1 MSIHIIK
8 ADKIITGKDLTLMTR
23 GAIQIEDG
31 KITRIYNHASQIPS
45 GEHITVTDLGDKTLI
60 PGMIDCHNHLALD
73 TRIEHHL
80 VKMNDCECEQTIRA
94 LKTMNDDLHA
104 GVTTARCLGD
114 RFYID
119 VTCKKAQKEGR
130 ISGPKLI
137 VSGIGMRASHGHGY
151 VGMPFDG
158 PEEFRRQ
165 ARENILHGVDFL
177 KVFMTK
183 VINAT
188 SFIYHFMSPEE
199 LRAVVQE
206 ARSVGITTAC
216 HCSGGQGL
224 DDCIDAGID
233 CLEHVYYISERQ
245 VEKVKNADR
254 WVVYTPSYALNDDLL
269 FKFSPKDKDGSL
281 KEKEIICKC
290 LEDAISGGLK
300 FGIGTDGI
308 HQGLAQE
315 AIYISSLG
323 ASNQDV
329 LAGITVNAAKLCHV
343 DNVTGSITEGMA
355 ADLVALDGNPLEDL
369 SALKRVEAVYQ
380 DGKKINWNFCSH
392 KSRQSREP

>member
-1 MSIHIIK
+1 MSTYILKAKNII
-8 ADKIITGKDLTLMTR
+8 AGQDLELKEN
-23 GAIQIEDG
+23 AAVQVEDG
-31 KITRIYNHASQIPS
+31 KIARIYDSVSEIPQDCNA
-45 GEHITVTDLGDKTLI
+45 EVVDLGGQTLI

-73 TRIEHHL
+73 TRLENHL
-80 VKMNDCECEQTIRA
+80 VKMNDPECEQTIRA
-94 LKTMNDDLHA
+94 LKTMKDDLVS

-119 VTCKKAQKEGR
+119 VTCKKAQKDGR
-130 ISGPKLI
+130 IAGPKLV

-151 VGMPFDG
+151 VGMPFNG
-158 PEEFRRQ
+158 PEEFRKA
-165 ARENILHGVDFL
+165 ARDNIAHGVDFL

-224 DDCIDAGID
+224 DDCLEAGID
-233 CLEHVYYISERQ
+233 CLEHVYYITPKQ
-245 VEKVKNADR
+245 VDAVREAAR
-254 WVVYTPSYALNDDLL
+254 WVVYTPSYALNDELL
-269 FKFSPKDKDGSL
+269 FKFSPKDRDGSL

-290 LEDAISGGLK
+290 LEGAIAGGLK

-315 AIYISSLG
+315 AAYISMLG
-323 ASNQDV
+323 ASNKLV
-329 LAGITVNAAKLCHV
+329 LAGITINAAKLCGV
-343 DNVTGSITEGMA
+343 DGTTGSITEGKA
-355 ADLVALDGNPLEDL
+355 ADMVVLDGNPLEDI
-369 SALKRVEAVYQ
+369 SALKRVKAVFQ
-380 DGKKINWNFCSH
+380 DGKKICL
-392 KSRQSREP
+392 Q

>member
-1 MSIHIIK
+1 MEAYILKAKNIIVGQNLELK
-8 ADKIITGKDLTLMTR
+8 ENAALK
-23 GAIQIEDG
+23 IEDG
-31 KITRIYNHASQIPS
+31 KIAEIYENASQLPDE
-45 GEHITVTDLGDKTLI
+45 GLKVVDLEDKTII

-73 TRIEHHL
+73 TRLENHL

-94 LKTMNDDLHA
+94 LKTMKDDLVA

-130 ISGPKLI
+130 IQGPKLV

-158 PEEFRRQ
+158 PEAFRRQ

-188 SFIYHFMSPEE
+188 PFIYHFMSPEE

-224 DDCIDAGID
+224 DDCVDAGID
-233 CLEHVYYISERQ
+233 CLEHVYYITKEQ
-245 VEKVKNADR
+245 VEKVREADR
-254 WVVYTPSYALNDDLL
+254 WVVYTPSYALNDELL
-269 FKFSPKDKDGSL
+269 FKFSPKDREGSL

-290 LEDAISGGLK
+290 LEGAIEGGLK

-315 AIYISSLG
+315 AKYIAELG
-323 ASNQDV
+323 ASNKNV
-329 LAGITVNAAKLCHV
+329 LAGITVNAARICGV
-343 DNVTGSITEGMA
+343 DAATGSITKGLA
-355 ADLVALDGNPLEDL
+355 ADLVALEGNPLEDID
-369 SALKRVEAVYQ
+369 ALKKVSAVFQ
-380 DGKKINWNFCSH
+380 DGRRI
-392 KSRQSREP
+392 

>member
-1 MSIHIIK
+1 MEKYILK
-8 ADKIITGKDLTLMTR
+8 AKTVIAGTELSALEN
-23 GAIQIEDG
+23 AAVQVEAG
-31 KITRIYNHASQIPS
+31 KITEIYENANQIP
-45 GEHITVTDLGDKTLI
+45 EELQNVIVDLGDKTLI

-73 TRIEHHL
+73 TRLENHL

-94 LKTMNDDLHA
+94 IKTMKDDLVS

-114 RFYID
+114 RFYVD
-119 VTCKKAQKEGR
+119 VTCKKAQQEGR
-130 ISGPKLI
+130 ITGPKLV

-151 VGMPFDG
+151 AGMPFNG

-165 ARENILHGVDFL
+165 ARENIAHGVDFL

-188 SFIYHFMSPEE
+188 PFIYHFMSPEE

-224 DDCIDAGID
+224 DDCLDAGID
-233 CLEHVYYISERQ
+233 CLEHVYYITKEQ
-245 VEKVKNADR
+245 VERVRNADR
-254 WVVYTPSYALNDDLL
+254 WVVYTPSYALNDTLL
-269 FKFSPKDKDGSL
+269 FKFSPKDREGSL
-281 KEKEIICKC
+281 KEKEIICEC
-290 LEDAISGGLK
+290 LRGAIEGGLK

-315 AIYISSLG
+315 AKYIFELG
-323 ASNQDV
+323 ASNKDV
-329 LAGITVNAAKLCHV
+329 LAGITVNAAKICGIQEK
-343 DNVTGSITEGMA
+343 TGSIAKGLA
-355 ADLVALDGNPLEDL
+355 ADLVALDGNPLQDI
-369 SALKRVEAVYQ
+369 SALKNVKAVYQ
-380 DGKKINWNFCSH
+380 DG
-392 KSRQSREP
+392 RQIEL

>member
-8 ADKIITGKDLTLMTR
+8 ADKIITGKDLTLMTH

-130 ISGPKLI
+130 ISGPKLV

-245 VEKVKNADR
+245 VDKVKNADR

-290 LEDAISGGLK
+290 LEGAISGGLK

-343 DNVTGSITEGMA
+343 DNVTGSIAEGMA

-380 DGKKINWNFCSH
+380 DGKKIN
-392 KSRQSREP
+392 

>member
-1 MSIHIIK
+1 MEAKIIK
-8 ADKIITGKDLTLMTR
+8 AENIIVGKELEVKKNA
-23 GAIQIEDG
+23 AIKVENG
-31 KITRIYNHASQIPS
+31 KITEIYDAASQIPAEMQAEVIDY
-45 GEHITVTDLGDKTLI
+45 GEKTII

-73 TRIEHHL
+73 TRLENHL

-94 LKTMNDDLHA
+94 IKTMKDDLVS
-104 GVTTARCLGD
+104 GVTTSRCLGD

-130 ISGPKLI
+130 IVGPKLV

-158 PEEFRRQ
+158 PEQFRRQ

-224 DDCIDAGID
+224 DDCVDAGID
-233 CLEHVYYISERQ
+233 CLEHVYYITPEQ
-245 VEKVKNADR
+245 VEKVREADR
-254 WVVYTPSYALNDDLL
+254 WVVYTPSYALNDTLL
-269 FKFSPKDKDGSL
+269 FKFSPKD
-281 KEKEIICKC
+281 
-290 LEDAISGGLK
+290 
-300 FGIGTDGI
+300 
-308 HQGLAQE
+308 
-315 AIYISSLG
+315 
-323 ASNQDV
+323 
-329 LAGITVNAAKLCHV
+329 
-343 DNVTGSITEGMA
+343 SIM
-355 ADLVALDGNPLEDL
+355 V
-369 SALKRVEAVYQ
+369 S
-380 DGKKINWNFCSH
+380 
-392 KSRQSREP
+392 

>member
-1 MSIHIIK
+1 MEKYILK
-8 ADKIITGKDLTLMTR
+8 AKTVIAGTELSALEN
-23 GAIQIEDG
+23 AAVQVEAG
-31 KITRIYNHASQIPS
+31 KITEIYENANQIP
-45 GEHITVTDLGDKTLI
+45 EELQNVIVDLGDKTLI

-73 TRIEHHL
+73 TRLENHL

-94 LKTMNDDLHA
+94 IKTMKDDLVS

-114 RFYID
+114 RFYVD
-119 VTCKKAQKEGR
+119 VTCKKAQQEGR
-130 ISGPKLI
+130 INGPKLV

-151 VGMPFDG
+151 VGMPFNG

-165 ARENILHGVDFL
+165 ARENIAHGVDFL

-188 SFIYHFMSPEE
+188 PFIYHFMSPEE

-224 DDCIDAGID
+224 DDCLDAGIG
-233 CLEHVYYISERQ
+233 CLEHVYYITKEQ
-245 VEKVKNADR
+245 VERVRNADR
-254 WVVYTPSYALNDDLL
+254 WVVYTPSYALNDTLL
-269 FKFSPKDKDGSL
+269 FKFSPKDREGSL
-281 KEKEIICKC
+281 KEKEIICEC
-290 LEDAISGGLK
+290 LRGAIEGGLK

-315 AIYISSLG
+315 AKYIFELG
-323 ASNQDV
+323 ASNKDV
-329 LAGITVNAAKLCHV
+329 LAGITVNAAKICGIQEK
-343 DNVTGSITEGMA
+343 TGSIAKGLA
-355 ADLVALDGNPLEDL
+355 ADLVALDGNPLQDI
-369 SALKRVEAVYQ
+369 SALKNVKAVYQ
-380 DGKKINWNFCSH
+380 DG
-392 KSRQSREP
+392 RQIEL